1 MGKKKFVASYL
12 QKLMKALNIIRS
24 FQKLACQN
32 IDIRITDFFSESKY
46 SELKKK
52 KLKLE
57 TEAED

>member
-1 MGKKKFVASYL
+1 MNEGFE
-12 QKLMKALNIIRS
+12 ALS
-24 FQKLACQN
+24 EAFKKLACQN